1 MLKKQIKEK
10 LLKYFGRLTQTTKF
24 IYIFMKIFYIE
35 PPKFNYMN
43 DRFSLLPIERLLQL
57 FLSEDTKHNGFL
69 GIPNQLYAQIVNRKN
84 FSSQLFGQMLECPLG
99 VAAGPHSQLSQNIIS
114 AWLCGARYIELKTIQ
129 TLDELNIEKP
139 CIDMQDEGYN
149 CEWSQ
154 ELKIE
159 ETFNQYLDAWIL
171 IHVLDHKMGTQY
183 AKGTIFNMSVGYNLE
198 GILKDNVQWF
208 LNKMQHCPEELKA
221 KIAAIR
227 SIYPE
232 VDKLEIPSQ
241 LSNSITL
248 STMHGCPP
256 DEIESIASYLIENKG
271 LNTYVKLNPTLLGSE
286 ELRKILTENG
296 KYKTNVPDIAFE
308 HDLKYA
314 DAVPMI
320 KRLMALANKKGV
332 AFGLKL
338 TNTLES
344 KNHKSVFS
352 EAEMMYMSGR
362 ALHPISVN
370 VARKLQNEF
379 NGSLS
384 VSFAGGAD
392 AFNFPDLLAC
402 GLTPVTVSSDL
413 LKPGGYTRLLQYRT
427 ELEKRMDEAGV
438 ESLSDFMANKT
449 SGKTVLERLNTY
461 ADEVLTNKRYQRS
474 YFVEPTIKGSR
485 KLNLFDC
492 IAAPCKEN
500 CAASQDIPEY
510 LYHTAQ
516 HNFNAAWETILKTN
530 SQPGI
535 TGNICDHLCQLR
547 CTRIN
552 YDDPLQIREIK
563 RFVEENHQKEASLKS
578 AKTNGKKIAII
589 GAGPSGLS
597 AAYYLCLAGFAVELF
612 EEKQQAGGMVSGA
625 VPAFRLSNDK
635 IQNDIDR
642 VLKQGAKINYNIK
655 VDGKLFDE
663 LYASFDY
670 LYLATGA
677 PEASKLNIPGIESE
691 GVIDPLTFL
700 FNAKLGENPVKGKN
714 LAIIGGGN
722 TAMDAARV
730 AYRLVGES
738 GSVTVIY
745 RRTKEQMP
753 ADLGEIK
760 AVQDEGI
767 SIMELTAPKR
777 VLHDSGKVMGL
788 ECVKMSLKQSVAGK
802 RPSPELIPDSEF
814 SLEFNVIIPAV
825 GQEVVL
831 DFIDPEL
838 FKPHPNTYE
847 IRMKRV
853 FTGGDAMRGAAT
865 AIKAIADGRKIAEHI
880 ARLENLTIPTTPVY
894 PKKHSYVELM
904 QQRAYR
910 EFSRPVKESPLNE
923 RKSFKPV
930 SFSLSESDAVSET
943 LRCMNCD
950 EICNI
955 CVTVCPNRA
964 NYGYEIV
971 PVDIQLYKAARKENG
986 VSIEPDKI
994 FSIKQKY
1001 QVLNIGDFCNE
1012 CGNCD
1017 TFCPTSGAPYKH
1029 KPRFYLT
1036 VQSFNEATEG
1046 YYLSKLPN
1054 QKQILI
1060 YKESGGIRT
1069 IEYWDGK
1076 WIYETDHVKAVFN
1089 GDDFKLLSTNFKVP
1103 CAQQVH
1109 FDMAAEM
1116 KVLYHAAESLY

>member
-1 MLKKQIKEK
+1 
-10 LLKYFGRLTQTTKF
+10 
-24 IYIFMKIFYIE
+24 
-35 PPKFNYMN
+35 MN
-43 DRFSLLPIERLLQL
+43 DRFSLLPIEKLLQL

-69 GIPNQLYAQIVNRKN
+69 GIPKELYAQSTNRKS
-84 FSSQLFGQMLECPLG
+84 FSTQLFGQALECPLG
-99 VAAGPHSQLSQNIIS
+99 VAAGPHSQLAQNIIS
-114 AWLCGARYIELKTIQ
+114 SWLCGARYIELKTIQ
-129 TLDELNIEKP
+129 TLDELSIEKP

-171 IHVLDHKMGTQY
+171 IHVLDHKMGTQF

-198 GILKDNVQWF
+198 GILKENVQWF
-208 LNKMQHCPEELKA
+208 LNKMQHCPKELEA
-221 KIAAIR
+221 KIASIR
-227 SIYPE
+227 SIYPA
-232 VDKLEIPSQ
+232 VDTFDIPSQ

-296 KYKTNVPDIAFE
+296 KYKTDVPDIAFE

-320 KRLMALANKKGV
+320 KRLMELADKKGV

-370 VARKLQNEF
+370 VVRKLQNEF

-427 ELEKRMDEAGV
+427 ELEKRMEEAGV
-438 ESLSDFMANKT
+438 DSLSNFVANMT
-449 SGKTVLERLNTY
+449 SGKTVLERLNSY
-461 ADEVLTNKRYQRS
+461 ADEVLTDKRYQRS
-474 YFVEPTIKGSR
+474 YFLDPNIKGTR

-516 HNFNAAWETILKTN
+516 LNFNAAWETILKTN

-612 EEKQQAGGMVSGA
+612 EEKSKAGGMVSGA
-625 VPAFRLSNDK
+625 VPSFRLSNDK

-642 VLKQGAKINYNIK
+642 VLKLGAKINYNIK

-691 GVIDPLTFL
+691 GVIDPLSFL
-700 FNAKLGENPVKGKN
+700 FNAKLGENSVIGKK

-760 AVQDEGI
+760 AVQKEGI
-767 SIMELTAPKR
+767 AIMELTAPKR
-777 VLHDSGKVMGL
+777 VLHDSGKVVGL

-802 RPSPELIPDSEF
+802 RPSPELIPNSEF
-814 SLEFNVIIPAV
+814 SLEFDVIIPAV
-825 GQEVVL
+825 GQEFVL

-838 FKPHPNTYE
+838 FKPHPNTHE
-847 IRMKRV
+847 IRIKRV
-853 FTGGDAMRGAAT
+853 FTGGDVMRGAAT

-880 ARLENLTIPTTPVY
+880 ARLENVTIPSSTVN
-894 PKKHSYVELM
+894 PKQHSYVELM
-904 QQRAYR
+904 QQRAFR
-910 EFSRPVKESPLNE
+910 KFSRPVMESPLSE
-923 RKSFKPV
+923 RKTFQPV
-930 SFSLSESDAVSET
+930 SYTLAEPDAVTEAS
-943 LRCMNCD
+943 RCMNCD

-955 CVTVCPNRA
+955 CVSVCPNRA
-964 NYGYEIV
+964 NYSYEII
-971 PVDIQLYKAARKENG
+971 PEDIQLYKAVRQENE
-986 VSIEPDKI
+986 VRIEPDKI
-994 FSIKQKY
+994 FSVKQKY

-1029 KPRFYLT
+1029 KPKFYLT

-1069 IEYWDGK
+1069 MEYWDGE

-1089 GDDFKLLSTNFKVP
+1089 GDDFKLQSTNFKVP

-1116 KVLYHAAESLY
+1116 KVLYHAAESLF

>member
-1 MLKKQIKEK
+1 ML
-10 LLKYFGRLTQTTKF
+10 LLTTKF
-24 IYIFMKIFYIE
+24 IYIFMNYFYIE
-35 PPKFNYMN
+35 AQKFNRMN
-43 DRFSLLPIERLLQL
+43 DRFSLLSIERLLQL
-57 FLSEDTKHNGFL
+57 FLSEDTKQNGFL
-69 GIPNQLYAQIVNRKN
+69 GIPKELYAPNSSKKH
-84 FSSQLFGQMLECPLG
+84 FSSQLFGQFLEFPLG
-99 VAAGPHSQLSQNIIS
+99 VAAGPHSQLAQNIIS

-129 TLDELNIEKP
+129 TLDELSIEKP

-159 ETFNQYLDAWIL
+159 ETFNQYLDAWVL
-171 IHVLDHKMGTQY
+171 IHVLDHKMGTQF

-198 GILKDNVQWF
+198 GILNENVQWF
-208 LNKMQHCPEELKA
+208 LDKMKHCPDELKA
-221 KIAAIR
+221 KIAAVR
-227 SIYPE
+227 SIYPA
-232 VDKLEIPSQ
+232 VDTLDIPYQ

-256 DEIESIASYLIENKG
+256 DEIESIASYLIETKG
-271 LNTYVKLNPTLLGSE
+271 LNTYIKLNPTLLGPK
-286 ELRKILTENG
+286 ELRSILTENG
-296 KYKTNVPDIAFE
+296 KYKTNVPDLAFE

-320 KRLMALANKKGV
+320 KRLMELADKKGV
-332 AFGLKL
+332 AFGLKI

-379 NGSLS
+379 KGKLS

-402 GLTPVTVSSDL
+402 GLKPVTVSSDL
-413 LKPGGYTRLLQYRT
+413 LKPGGYARLLQYRA
-427 ELEKRMDEAGV
+427 ELEKHMNEAGA
-438 ESLSDFMANKT
+438 ESLSDFVENKA
-449 SGKTVLERLNTY
+449 SAKSVLERLNNY
-461 ADEVLTNKRYQRS
+461 ADKVLSDKRYQRS
-474 YFVEPTIKGSR
+474 YFVEPNIKGAR

-516 HNFNAAWETILKTN
+516 KNFDAAWETILKTN
-530 SQPGI
+530 PQPGI

-552 YDDPLQIREIK
+552 YDDSLQIREIK
-563 RFVEENHQKEASLKS
+563 RFIEEHHLQDTSVKPA
-578 AKTNGKKIAII
+578 KKIAKKIAVI

-597 AAYYLCLAGFAVELF
+597 AAYYLCLAGFDVELF
-612 EEKQQAGGMVSGA
+612 EEKSQAGGMVSGA
-625 VPAFRLSNDK
+625 VPSFRLSNDK
-635 IQNDIDR
+635 IKNDVDR
-642 VLKQGAKINYNIK
+642 ILTLGAKLNYNTKI
-655 VDGKLFDE
+655 DSKLFDK

-677 PEASKLNIPGIESE
+677 PKASKLDIPGIESE

-700 FNAKLGENPVKGKN
+700 FNAKRGENPVKGKK

-738 GSVTVIY
+738 GSVTLIY

-767 SIMELTAPKR
+767 TIMELTAPKG
-777 VLHDSGKVMGL
+777 VLHESGKVVGL
-788 ECVKMSLKQSVAGK
+788 ECVQMSLKPAVARK
-802 RPSPELIPDSEF
+802 RPSPEPIPDSGF
-814 SLEFNVIIPAV
+814 SLPFDVIIPAV
-825 GQEVVL
+825 GQELVL

-838 FKPHPNTYE
+838 FKPHPNTHE

-865 AIKAIADGRKIAEHI
+865 AIKAIADGRKVAEHI
-880 ARLENLTIPTTPVY
+880 ARLEKIEIPSMPDNT
-894 PKKHSYVELM
+894 KKHTYLELM
-904 QQRAYR
+904 QQRAVRKY
-910 EFSRPVKESPLNE
+910 STPVNESPLNE
-923 RKSFKPV
+923 RKTFQPV
-930 SFSLSESDAVSET
+930 SFTLSKSNAVAEAS
-943 LRCMNCD
+943 RCMNCD

-964 NYGYEIV
+964 NYGYEII
-971 PVDIQLYKAARKENG
+971 PEDIQLYKAVRHDNT
-986 VSIEPDKI
+986 VRIEPDKI

-1017 TFCPTSGAPYKH
+1017 TFCPTSGAPYKQ
-1029 KPRFYLT
+1029 KPKFYLT
-1036 VQSFNEATEG
+1036 VQSFNQASEG
-1046 YYLSKLPN
+1046 YFLSKLPN

-1060 YKESGGIRT
+1060 FKEAGGIRT
-1069 IEYWDGK
+1069 LEYWNGA
-1076 WIYETDHVKAVFN
+1076 WVYETDHVKAIFG
-1089 GDDFKLLSTNFKVP
+1089 GDDFKLQSANFKVP

>member
-1 MLKKQIKEK
+1 
-10 LLKYFGRLTQTTKF
+10 
-24 IYIFMKIFYIE
+24 
-35 PPKFNYMN
+35 MN

-57 FLSEDTKHNGFL
+57 FLSEDTKHNGLL
-69 GIPNQLYAQIVNRKN
+69 GIPKELYAQSTNSKN
-84 FSSQLFGQMLECPLG
+84 FSSQLFGQVLEFPLG
-99 VAAGPHSQLSQNIIS
+99 VAAGPHSQLAQNIIS

-129 TLDELNIEKP
+129 TLDELDIEKP

-171 IHVLDHKMGTQY
+171 IHVIDHKMGTKF

-208 LNKMQHCPEELKA
+208 LNKMKHCPKELET
-221 KIAAIR
+221 KIDAIR
-227 SIYPE
+227 SIYP
-232 VDKLEIPSQ
+232 DIDILEIPSQ

-271 LNTYVKLNPTLLGSE
+271 LNTYVKLNPTLLGPN

-296 KYKTNVPDIAFE
+296 KYKTDVPDLAFE

-314 DAVPMI
+314 DAIPMI
-320 KRLMALANKKGV
+320 KRLTELADKKGV
-332 AFGLKL
+332 EFGLKL

-379 NGSLS
+379 NGRLAI
-384 VSFAGGAD
+384 SFAGGAD

-402 GLTPVTVSSDL
+402 GLSPVTVSSDL

-427 ELEKRMDEAGV
+427 ELEKRMESVGAK
-438 ESLSDFMANKT
+438 SLSDFVEHKVSEKT
-449 SGKTVLERLNTY
+449 MLERLNSY
-461 ADEVLTNKRYQRS
+461 ADEVLTDKRYQRS
-474 YFVEPTIKGSR
+474 YFVEPNIKGVR

-516 HNFNAAWETILKTN
+516 QNFDAAWETILKTN

-552 YDDPLQIREIK
+552 YDDSLQIREIK
-563 RFVEENHQKEASLKS
+563 RFIEENHSKETPI
-578 AKTNGKKIAII
+578 KTDKNTGKKIAII

-597 AAYYLCLAGFAVELF
+597 AAYYLCLAGFSVEIF

-625 VPAFRLSNDK
+625 VPSFRLNHEK
-635 IQNDIDR
+635 IQHDLDR
-642 VLKQGAKINYNIK
+642 VLNLGAKINYNTK
-655 VDGKLFDE
+655 VDNKLFDK

-677 PEASKLNIPGIESE
+677 PNASKLDIPGIESE

-700 FNAKLGENPVKGKN
+700 FNSKLGENPVEGKK

-730 AYRLVGES
+730 AHRLVGES
-738 GSVTVIY
+738 GFVTVIY

-760 AVQDEGI
+760 AVQEEGI
-767 SIMELTAPKR
+767 ALMELVAPKR
-777 VLHDSGKVMGL
+777 VLQNSGEVVGV
-788 ECVKMSLKQSVAGK
+788 ECVKMNLKPSISGK
-802 RPSPELIPDSEF
+802 QPKPEPIPGSEF
-814 SLEFNVIIPAV
+814 ILEFDFIIPAV

-838 FKPHPNTYE
+838 FKPHPNTHE

-880 ARLENLTIPTTPVY
+880 ARLDNLTVPTKPVY

-904 QQRAYR
+904 QQRAFRKY
-910 EFSRPVKESPLNE
+910 SHPVKESPLSE
-923 RKSFKPV
+923 RKTFKPV
-930 SFSLSESDAVSET
+930 SFTLSKPEAVSEAS
-943 LRCMNCD
+943 RCLNCD

-964 NYGYEIV
+964 NYSYEIV
-971 PVDIQLYKAARKENG
+971 PVDIQLYKASRQEKG
-986 VSIEPDKI
+986 ISIEPDKI
-994 FSIKQKY
+994 FSVKQKY
-1001 QVLNIGDFCNE
+1001 QILNIGDFCNE

-1017 TFCPTSGAPYKH
+1017 TFCPTSGAPYKQ

-1036 VQSFNEATEG
+1036 IQSFNEASEG
-1046 YYLSKLPN
+1046 YFLSKLPN

-1060 YKESGGIRT
+1060 YKEKGGIRT
-1069 IEYWDGK
+1069 LEYWNGE
-1076 WIYETDHVKAVFN
+1076 WVYETDHVKAVFN

-1116 KVLYHAAESLY
+1116 KVLYHAAEGLY